1 MTKEE
6 ILTKISALIADRF
19 EVDPA
24 SITMDTDIKKD
35 LAADSIDLVEFVLEL
50 EDTFGGEI
58 PDEDAEKLETVGDA
72 VDYVAAHQ
80 EAK

>member
-6 ILTKISALIADRF
+6 ILQKISQLIAGRF
-19 EVDPA
+19 EVAPE
-24 SITMDTDIKKD
+24 SITASTNIKSD

-58 PDEDAEKLETVGDA
+58 PDDDAEKLETVGDA
-72 VDYVAAHQ
+72 VDYVFAHQ
-80 EAK
+80 TK

>member
-6 ILTKISALIADRF
+6 ILQKISQLIADRF
-19 EVDPA
+19 EVA
-24 SITMDTDIKKD
+24 RESITASTNIKSD

-58 PDEDAEKLETVGDA
+58 PDDDAEKLETVGDA
-72 VDYVAAHQ
+72 VDYVFAHQ
-80 EAK
+80 TK